1 MSQSLTILAPSAYLN
16 FTVDALRYII
26 IQKNFMKMMGKRKT
40 SKKIVQLPLPQPQNA
55 EAGDQAQKIEISG
68 GNRKIAAMDRAMYYT
83 SLGMCWTEVRDRVGA
98 EFGYNEGSSYI
109 DKIVTEARRKIKAIQ
124 DEYAVG
130 VATRN
135 IGRIEKIIQEALD
148 EGNKNLALRAMDLLN
163 KTTNIYSNKLEIKN
177 DDNKSFEI
185 KIENNKQ

>member
-1 MSQSLTILAPSAYLN
+1 
-16 FTVDALRYII
+16 
-26 IQKNFMKMMGKRKT
+26 MGKRKT
-40 SKKIVQLPLPQPQNA
+40 SKKIVQLPLPQNPNA
-55 EAGDQAQKIEISG
+55 EVGDQKIELSG
-68 GNRKIAAMDRAMYYT
+68 GNRRLAAMDRAMYYT

-109 DKIVTEARRKIKAIQ
+109 DKIVTEARRKIKDIQ

-130 VATRN
+130 VAARN

-148 EGNKNLALRAMDLLN
+148 EGNKNLALKAMDLLN
-163 KTTNIYSNKLEIKN
+163 KTTNIYSNKIEIKN
-177 DDNKSFEI
+177 DENKSFEI

>member
-1 MSQSLTILAPSAYLN
+1 
-16 FTVDALRYII
+16 
-26 IQKNFMKMMGKRKT
+26 MMGKRKT

-55 EAGDQAQKIEISG
+55 EAGDQSQKIEISG

-83 SLGMCWTEVRDRVGA
+83 SLGMCWTEVRDRAGA

-109 DKIVTEARRKIKAIQ
+109 DKIVTEARRKIKTIQ